1 METGAV
7 NSLGR
12 LREIVLRTFWPH
24 LWRPH
29 TVSDMS
35 SITTEQRS
43 NVLFL
48 STGNSARSI
57 MAEAI
62 LKRLG
67 VGRFHSHSAGS
78 HPKRQVH
85 PEAVHLLETLGYD
98 IADLR
103 SKSWGEFAQPDAPA
117 LDFVLMLCDTA
128 AGETC
133 PEWPGTP
140 VMAHWAVPD
149 PAETSGSPAEIALAF
164 KDAYLMLHRHIGAFT
179 ALSLRSLDQLSL
191 QAKLN
196 EIGDVAG
203 NPAKT
208 DELN

>member
-1 METGAV
+1 METRAV
-7 NSLGR
+7 KSLGR
-12 LREIVLRTFWPH
+12 LREIVLRIFRTR
-24 LWRPH
+24 LWRPR
-29 TVSDMS
+29 TDSDMS
-35 SITTEQRS
+35 SITTEKRT

-57 MAEAI
+57 MAEQI

-67 VGRFHSHSAGS
+67 AGRFHSHSAGS
-78 HPKRQVH
+78 YPKRQVH
-85 PEAVHLLETLGYD
+85 PEAARLLETLGYD

-103 SKSWGEFAQPDAPA
+103 SKSWDEFTEPDAPA
-117 LDFVLMLCDTA
+117 LDFVLMLCDNA

-140 VMAHWAVPD
+140 VTAHWAVPD
-149 PAETSGSPAEIALAF
+149 LAETSGSPAEIAHAF
-164 KDAYLMLHRHIGAFT
+164 KNAYLLLHRHIGAFT
-179 ALSLRSLDQLSL
+179 ALSLRSLDRPSL

-196 EIGDVAG
+196 EIGDIAG

-208 DELN
+208 DEPK

>member
-1 METGAV
+1 M
-7 NSLGR
+7 
-12 LREIVLRTFWPH
+12 LRTFRSRP
-24 LWRPH
+24 RPH

-35 SITTEQRS
+35 SITTERKS

-67 VGRFHSHSAGS
+67 TERFHSHSAGS

-85 PEAVHLLETLGYD
+85 PEAARLLETLGYD

-103 SKSWGEFAQPDAPA
+103 SKSWDEFAQPEARA
-117 LDFVLMLCDTA
+117 LDFVLTLCDNA
-128 AGETC
+128 AGEMC
-133 PEWPGTP
+133 PGWPGTP
-140 VMAHWAVPD
+140 VTAHWAIPD
-149 PAETSGSPAEIALAF
+149 PVEIGGSPAEITLAF
-164 KDAYLMLHRHIGAFT
+164 KDAYLMLHRRIGAFT

-196 EIGDVAG
+196 EIGDA
-203 NPAKT
+203 A
-208 DELN
+208 D

>member
-1 METGAV
+1 
-7 NSLGR
+7 
-12 LREIVLRTFWPH
+12 
-24 LWRPH
+24 
-29 TVSDMS
+29 MS
-35 SITTEQRS
+35 SITTEQRT

-67 VGRFHSHSAGS
+67 AGRFHSHSAGS

-85 PEAVHLLETLGYD
+85 PEVARLLETLGYD

-103 SKSWGEFAQPDAPA
+103 SKSWDEFAQPDAPA
-117 LDFVLMLCDTA
+117 LDFVLTLYDNA

-133 PEWPGTP
+133 AEWPGTP
-140 VMAHWAVPD
+140 VTAHWHIPD
-149 PAETSGSPAEIALAF
+149 PAETSGSPAQIALAF
-164 KDAYLMLHRHIGAFT
+164 KDAYLILHRCIGAFT
-179 ALSLRSLDQLSL
+179 ALSLCSLDQLSL

-196 EIGDVAG
+196 EIGDVTDS
-203 NPAKT
+203 PAKA
-208 DELN
+208 DEPK